1 MPFKEVLNQ
10 LLQDVPGSLGVVI
23 VDWEGEAVDQATRIG
38 EYDIKIL
45 GAHHGIILTLLR
57 DALARMGSAYP
68 EEVVIRTQQGTTLIQ
83 PLTEDYLLILQLQ
96 HGALVARA
104 AQKLRCC
111 AEQLYDD
118 IAP

>member
-1 MPFKEVLNQ
+1 MPFKAVLRQ

-45 GAHHGIILTLLR
+45 GAHHGIILTMLR
-57 DALARMGSAYP
+57 DALTRMGTGDP
-68 EEVVIRTQQGTTLIQ
+68 EEVVIRTQLGTTLIQ
-83 PLTEDYLLILQLQ
+83 PLTEDYLLILQLEQ
-96 HGALVARA
+96 RALVARA
-104 AQKLRCC
+104 VQRLRRC

-118 IAP
+118 IAL

>member
-1 MPFKEVLNQ
+1 MPFKAVLNQ
-10 LLQDVPGSLGVVI
+10 LLQDVPGALGVII
-23 VDWEGEAVDQATRIG
+23 VDWEGEAVEQATRIG

-57 DALARMGSAYP
+57 EALERMGSDCP

-96 HGALVARA
+96 QGALVARA
-104 AQKLRCC
+104 ALKLRRC
-111 AEQLYDD
+111 AEFLYDD
-118 IAP
+118 IAL